1 MPKEAMNRIG
11 VSVFVVCLA
20 AGTLWLASTAPA
32 EAQTAAAVSAMLPDV
47 VGFRTGVP
55 IQQAFPQLK
64 AHNAKAKIQF
74 DNVTIPGISE
84 KPIPYQLTLSEF
96 GTDTSPEAIQF
107 GVTLPPSPQA
117 VWKVGRQLLALSS
130 DQDMSRTQLI
140 KALREKYGQEDY
152 MNSAAAMN
160 DMVWL
165 FDEHGQRATENRPP
179 ASPCALAPVVSNTNG
194 LGMAVL
200 NQPSPTFPQDHTGG
214 WLRCKSMIFVKAF
227 MQTAPAKGSEFIRS
241 FTVTVG
247 DSGLASR
254 AADATVG
261 FLANASG
268 QQRKQELDKVTQQA
282 PPKL

>member
-1 MPKEAMNRIG
+1 MFKEAMNRIG

-20 AGTLWLASTAPA
+20 AGTLWLASTAPV

-47 VGFRTGVP
+47 VGFRTGVS

-64 AHNAKAKIQF
+64 AHNAKAEIQF

-96 GTDTSPEAIQF
+96 GTDKSPEAIQF
-107 GVTLPPSPQA
+107 GVTLPPSPQV
-117 VWKVGRQLLALSS
+117 VWRVGRQLLALSPE
-130 DQDMSRTQLI
+130 QDMSRTQLI
-140 KALREKYGQEDY
+140 AALRQKYGQEDY
-152 MNSAAAMN
+152 INNAAGMNT
-160 DMVWL
+160 MVWL
-165 FDEHGQRATENRPP
+165 FDEHGKRETENKPP
-179 ASPCALAPVVSNTNG
+179 ASPCALAPVAANTNG
-194 LGMAVL
+194 LGMAIL

-227 MQTAPAKGSEFIRS
+227 MLPDSSKGAEFIRS

-247 DSGLASR
+247 DSGLASH
-254 AADATVG
+254 AQDATVG
-261 FLANASG
+261 FLSNANR
-268 QQRKQELDKVTQQA
+268 QQEKRELDKVKQQA